1 MTIGSPY
8 LDKVNHP
15 LYFILEIPN
24 NVASSSGL
32 KQMLQK
38 GIHGITNI
46 TLEDGLSYIL
56 DKQYSTKEYI
66 ILPKLPYSSARI
78 KFDISAEN
86 TFQSVIKL
94 EDILP
99 QANSPLFTYSLLGK
113 GNTLANS
120 ITDIFTGLTKTGNKY
135 VDKVKVGKE
144 ERRLISW
151 EKLKND
157 ESLSGFKEFG
167 FGMLGA
173 MADFGSFLARKV
185 GDVGNDIGKTL
196 GNITNDMAND
206 STIKYKNFENSIGTY
221 NVTSSEGTDMSF
233 KEVSS
238 GIINF
243 NAFITPKLWAGSSNP
258 FPQIELGLSYVC
270 EKDTDTVVDLIN
282 WIQQISSPLTLLVPV
297 LPLRLSF
304 YNIIENHNT
313 LLSDKPHTNNGL
325 RPFTYTQHNYGYFN
339 LINAKIEDMG
349 IGVANNTNS
358 EIYKGS
364 GIPMPI
370 GVNITLTLEAFDP
383 FFYQQYSPSKLYD
396 NNDTSTTT
404 NKQGKK

>member
-8 LDKVNHP
+8 LDKVKHP
-15 LYFILEIPN
+15 LYFILEIPDT
-24 NVASSSGL
+24 VASSSGL
-32 KQMLQK
+32 KDKLQK

-46 TLEDGLSYIL
+46 TLDGGLPYIL
-56 DKQYSTKEYI
+56 DKQYSTEEYL
-66 ILPKLPYSSARI
+66 ILPKLPYSSARV
-78 KFDISAEN
+78 KFEIQSEN
-86 TFQSVIKL
+86 NFQSIVKL

-120 ITDIFTGLTKTGNKY
+120 ITDIFTGLTQTGDKY
-135 VDKVKVGKE
+135 VDKSQVDANGE
-144 ERRLISW
+144 EIRAVSW

-167 FGMLGA
+167 IGMLGA

-185 GDVGNDIGKTL
+185 GAVGTVVGETL
-196 GNITNDMAND
+196 GNITNDMATD
-206 STIKYKNFENSIGTY
+206 STIQYKNFENSIGNPETG
-221 NVTSSEGTDMSF
+221 VMKFDP
-233 KEVSS
+233 KETSS

-243 NAFITPKLWAGSSNP
+243 NAFITPKLWAGSSNQ

-282 WIQQISSPLTLLVPV
+282 WIQQISSPLTLLMPI

-304 YNIIENHNT
+304 YNIVENQNVK
-313 LLSDKPHTNNGL
+313 LSDKPHTNNGL

-339 LINAKIEDMG
+339 LLNVRIEDMG

-364 GIPMPI
+364 GIPIPI
-370 GVNITLTLEAFDP
+370 GINIVLTLEAFDP
-383 FFYQQYSPSKLYD
+383 FFYQQYSPKKVYSG
-396 NNDTSTTT
+396 NDTSTKTT
-404 NKQGKK
+404 K